1 MSRTTPTMAES
12 AAETVTIDDKL
23 CFDYRHADDGS
34 STYLTLRSSF
44 ASMPRSLTSTPASS
58 IPALVDAL
66 HHGPFRFKFYRWDPE
81 TSAFDTS
88 SGRGKC
94 VMRVCADMNE
104 PVPIAKRIS
113 CVAWSQEIRAYRNA
127 RTRMRKVH
135 IFYDIIDE
143 HYYAVNTD
151 EDTYVRSA
159 SMAFSDPDTC
169 GTCATVKGARDRLC
183 NGEHCLLRVRGSIQ
197 KAIQMQQ
204 GWMCGQYRARQ
215 S

>member
-1 MSRTTPTMAES
+1 MEES
-12 AAETVTIDDKL
+12 AVETVKIDDTL

-58 IPALVDAL
+58 IAALVDAL

-94 VMRVCADMNE
+94 VVRVCANMNE

-143 HYYAVNTD
+143 HYYAVNVD
-151 EDTYVRSA
+151 ENTYVRSA
-159 SMAFSDPDTC
+159 TMAFSDLDTC
-169 GTCATVKGARDRLC
+169 GTHTAVRGAQGRLC
-183 NGEHCLLRVRGSIQ
+183 NGEHCLVRVRGSIQ

-215 S
+215 SLPM